1 MCYLRYYLEALK
13 IYQTDE
19 LSFPKTE
26 QRNHRENTVYFC
38 FLHEEA
44 KIKLNS
50 KDFAKGSI

>member
-1 MCYLRYYLEALK
+1 MRYYLEALKK

-26 QRNHRENTVYFC
+26 QRNHRENTVYFY
-38 FLHEEA
+38 FLHEEV